1 MQTSLTANQAK
12 THFGEMLLKAQRSPV
27 QINKN
32 GKPVAVV
39 VSMEEY
45 QELENMKQAML
56 QVRYEQA
63 KEEISAGKVVDGV
76 AFMQEL
82 IQGNFDK

>member
-27 QINKN
+27 HISKN

-39 VSMEEY
+39 LSIDEY
-45 QELENMKQAML
+45 HELEEMKQAMIKK
-56 QVRYEQA
+56 RFEQA
-63 KEEISAGKVVDGV
+63 QKEIAEGKVVDGA

-82 IQGNFDK
+82 MQGKYDK